1 MTLPKAAIL
10 AIGSELTAGRTL
22 DTNSAWMA
30 KELAALGI
38 TCVLQVA
45 CPDDM
50 DLMVQSLDVVCQH
63 AELVFVT
70 GGLGPTADD
79 FTRDAV
85 AKFAGVDLVLDQAS
99 YDHIREIFERLG
111 RAMPDSN
118 RRQAMFPEGCEIL
131 FNDQGTA
138 PGFLVKKDQATIMV
152 APGVPREMKAMYQKQ
167 MMPRL
172 KSMIGGDSYHIA
184 QRILRTCAV
193 SESKLDRMLAGVED
207 HGVELAFAVKEAEG
221 TIMLTYTAR
230 GDDKEATEARVDAAV
245 VDSERR
251 LGSLICSRGHQSL
264 AERVMELLEQKNQAV
279 AIVEGES
286 GGRLTSFFTNH
297 QGSEAV
303 LKKGLILVGPERQK
317 AFLGGDAPEALKDRA
332 LALARAIKE
341 KEEVA
346 YGIAVI
352 GPGSGPEGQMTLAVV
367 GPKDE
372 VVKERGSSIL
382 VQQAR
387 NRFLTL
393 AAAYAL
399 DATRRMLEE
408 NTDR

>member
-10 AIGSELTAGRTL
+10 AIGSELTAGRTI

-50 DLMVQSLDVVCQH
+50 DLMVQSLDVVCQQ

-79 FTRDAV
+79 FTRDAI
-85 AKFAGVDLVLDQAS
+85 AKFAGLDLVLDQAS

-111 RAMPDSN
+111 RAMPESN
-118 RRQAMFPEGCEIL
+118 RRQAVFPEGCEIL

-193 SESKLDRMLAGVED
+193 SESKLDRMLVGVED

-230 GDDKEATEARVDAAV
+230 GEDKEATEARVDAAV

-264 AERVMELLEQKNQAV
+264 AERVMELLDQKNQAV

-297 QGSEAV
+297 RGSEAV
-303 LKKGLILVGPERQK
+303 LKKGLILVGPERQN
-317 AFLGGDAPEALKDRA
+317 AFLGGNAPETLKDRA
-332 LALARAIKE
+332 LALARTIKE
-341 KEEVA
+341 QEDVA